1 LSSAA
6 AQLAPV
12 GVYLRSCLALF
23 EKALALPDVT
33 DIYVN
38 RPGEVWVETLG
49 GSIERFDD
57 PSISE
62 MMLTRLARQL
72 AALTHQGV
80 SREHPLLAATLP
92 DGSRIQVVAPP
103 ATRGPLALAIRRQ
116 VAASLTLQDYEANES
131 FSETRTSPAG
141 SSNDQLLG
149 ALIRERKFA
158 DALSL
163 AVRSRKNIIISGG
176 TSTGKTTFLNAL
188 LREVPHDERLILIE
202 DTPELIAEH
211 DNCVGLVSVRGELG
225 EARVTTNDLVSASLR
240 MRPDRIILG
249 ELRGPEAFS
258 FLRAVASGH
267 PGSMTTI
274 HADSPE
280 TAIEQLVMLVLLGGT
295 SLSRADVRAYVE
307 QSVDIFVQLS
317 RERGRRRVEALV
329 WRGHAITAARDR

>member
-1 LSSAA
+1 VSTAA
-6 AQLAPV
+6 AGTATT
-12 GVYLRSCLALF
+12 GVYLRSCLAPF
-23 EKALALPDVT
+23 EAILARHDVT

-38 RPGEVWVETLG
+38 RPGELWVETLG
-49 GSIERFDD
+49 GKIERHTDTA
-57 PSISE
+57 ISE
-62 MMLTRLARQL
+62 LALARLSRQI

-116 VAASLTLQDYEANES
+116 VAASLTLRDYEARDH
-131 FSETRTSPAG
+131 FAGTRTGLRADEP
-141 SSNDQLLG
+141 DQELRQ
-149 ALIRERKFA
+149 LIRERRFA
-158 DALSL
+158 DALSA
-163 AVRSRKNIIISGG
+163 AVRAKKNIIVSGG

-188 LREVPHDERLILIE
+188 LREVPGNERLILIE
-202 DTPELIAEH
+202 DTPELVIDHE
-211 DNCVGLVSVRGELG
+211 NSLGLVSVRGELG
-225 EARVTTNDLVSASLR
+225 EAKVSTNDLVSASLR
-240 MRPDRIILG
+240 LRPDRIILG

-280 TAIEQLVMLVLLGGT
+280 TAIEQLVMLVLHSGT
-295 SLSRADVRAYVE
+295 KLSRSDVRAYVE

-317 RERGRRRVEALV
+317 RAGGQRKVDAVALRER
-329 WRGHAITAARDR
+329 TAGTDQME

>member
-1 LSSAA
+1 MLLQRRRIARTDRRL
-6 AQLAPV
+6 LAPD
-12 GVYLRSCLALF
+12 
-23 EKALALPDVT
+23 E
-33 DIYVN
+33 
-38 RPGEVWVETLG
+38 
-49 GSIERFDD
+49 ERY
-57 PSISE
+57 
-62 MMLTRLARQL
+62 ARCGRKL
-72 AALTHQGV
+72 YRWIA
-80 SREHPLLAATLP
+80 R
-92 DGSRIQVVAPP
+92 
-103 ATRGPLALAIRRQ
+103 ATRH
-116 VAASLTLQDYEANES
+116 
-131 FSETRTSPAG
+131 
-141 SSNDQLLG
+141 
-149 ALIRERKFA
+149 IRERKFA

-188 LREVPHDERLILIE
+188 LREIPREERLILIE
-202 DTPELIAEH
+202 DTPELVVEH
-211 DNCVGLVSVRGELG
+211 ENSVGFVSVRGELG

-295 SLSRADVRAYVE
+295 RLSRSDVRAYVE

-317 RERGRRRVEALV
+317 RGAGRRRVQAVL
-329 WRGHAITAARDR
+329 WRGQAAAGVPQC